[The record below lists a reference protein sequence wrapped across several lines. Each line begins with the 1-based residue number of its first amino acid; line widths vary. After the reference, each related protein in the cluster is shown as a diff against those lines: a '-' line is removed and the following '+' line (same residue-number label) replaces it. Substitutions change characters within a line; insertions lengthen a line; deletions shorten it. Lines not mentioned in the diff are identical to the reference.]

1 MNQTIKDIVN
11 TTNRTPEREQ
21 FKLFTALQA
30 TQMVYSEK
38 DNFVQFKVKGDRD
51 VNKVKVIFD
60 NDADL
65 YNLEFWKIRGLKCD
79 LKDTI
84 TGLYNDQVTDAIW
97 RRVVLI

>member
-11 TTNRTPEREQ
+11 VTNRTPEREQ

-51 VNKVKVIFD
+51 VNKVKVIYD
-60 NDADL
+60 YDADL
-65 YNLEFWKIRGLKCD
+65 YNLEFYKIRGLKCESRGGV
-79 LKDTI
+79 I
-84 TGLYNDQVTDAIW
+84 GLYNDQVTDAIW
-97 RRVVLI
+97 KRVVLI